1 MTNNLVSVGHSNKGN
16 VCGGNLTINNSLPC
30 KNGDGMLS
38 YEDYQRFSY
47 CNKCI
52 SSFRDH
58 VYFRYQKH
66 AIAICS
72 VICVLIISGFYF
84 IRGRLPNFMGLI
96 FQENFFITSLI
107 PLLSTLTLCCVIL
120 LAGRAY
126 AHVLAKKYINQNLS
140 YH

>member
-1 MTNNLVSVGHSNKGN
+1 MTNNFVSVGHSNKGN
-16 VCGGNLTINNSLPC
+16 VCGGDLTINHSLPC

-38 YEDYQRFSY
+38 YEDYQRFPY
-47 CNKCI
+47 CNQCI
-52 SSFRDH
+52 SLFRNH

-66 AIAICS
+66 AIIICL
-72 VICVLIISGFYF
+72 VIFTLIISGFYF
-84 IRGRLPNFMGLI
+84 ITGHLPNFMGRI
-96 FQENFFITSLI
+96 FQENSFITSLV

-126 AHVLAKKYINQNLS
+126 AHILAKKYIDQNLN